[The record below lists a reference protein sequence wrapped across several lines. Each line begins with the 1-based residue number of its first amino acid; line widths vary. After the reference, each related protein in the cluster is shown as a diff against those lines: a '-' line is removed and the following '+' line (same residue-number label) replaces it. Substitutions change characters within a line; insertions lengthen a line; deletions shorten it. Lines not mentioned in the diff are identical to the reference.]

1 MTLKAEQD
9 ASPHRAPY
17 MVSPM
22 PRQEELSQTS
32 TQTGQKPH
40 AEDPNTSLMLKVL
53 ERSNVFAAL
62 KRVETNKG
70 APGVDGMKVEELCN
84 FLKSNWERIRE
95 DLLSGSYKPSAV
107 RRVEIPKAS
116 GDGVRLLG
124 IPTVLDRLI
133 QQSIQQV
140 LTPLFDPK
148 FSDSSFGFRPSRG
161 AHGAIKQAHK
171 YIKEGNKYV
180 VDIDL
185 ENFFNTVNHDRLMTT
200 LRLSIIDQRL
210 LELVRK
216 YLNAGVMSNGL
227 CTQNERGV
235 PQGGPLS
242 PLLSNIVL
250 DELDKEL
257 EARGHKFV
265 RYADDLNT
273 YVRSR
278 RAGERVLASLKVFIE
293 KRLKL
298 RVNENKSAVDQ
309 VSKRKFLGFS
319 FIRKKDNRESRIR
332 IAPQSM
338 ERVKKK
344 IREMTS
350 RTRSMRMQE
359 RTRRVSEYM
368 RGWLAY
374 FHIAETPSTITDLE
388 KWIRRRLRQCLLRQW
403 KLSKTKLRK
412 LKGLGLSGDR
422 AAKIAFSSKGSWRLS
437 LTPQL
442 HQVMPVSYW
451 RSYGLMDL
459 QSHYNK
465 LRAVL

>member
-1 MTLKAEQD
+1 M
-9 ASPHRAPY
+9 
-17 MVSPM
+17 
-22 PRQEELSQTS
+22 
-32 TQTGQKPH
+32 
-40 AEDPNTSLMLKVL
+40 EDPNTSLMVKVL
-53 ERSNVFAAL
+53 ERSNMFSAL

-70 APGVDGMKVEELCN
+70 APGVDGMQVDELRN
-84 FLKSNWERIRE
+84 FLKSNWVRIRE
-95 DLLSGSYKPSAV
+95 EILRGSYKPSAV

-116 GDGVRLLG
+116 GDGVRRLG

-133 QQSIQQV
+133 QQAIQQV
-140 LTPLFDPK
+140 LTPIFDQK
-148 FSDSSFGFRPSRG
+148 FSISSFGFRPNKG

-171 YIKEGNKYV
+171 YIKEGFKYV

-185 ENFFNTVNHDRLMTT
+185 ENFFNTVNHDRLMTR
-200 LRLSIIDQRL
+200 LRWSISDQRVL
-210 LELVRK
+210 DLVRK
-216 YLNAGVMSNGL
+216 YLNAGVMLDGVCVSSD
-227 CTQNERGV
+227 RGV

-257 EARGHKFV
+257 EARGHRFV
-265 RYADDLNT
+265 RYADDVNT

-278 RAGERVLASLKVFIE
+278 RAGERVIAGLKKFIE

-298 RVNENKSAVDQ
+298 KVNEVKSAVGR

-319 FIRKKDNRESRIR
+319 FIRKKENRESRIR

-344 IREMTS
+344 IRELTS

-359 RTRRVSEYM
+359 RTRRISEYM

-374 FHIAETPSTITDLE
+374 FHIAETPSTIADLE

-403 KLSKTKLRK
+403 KLSQTKLRK
-412 LKGLGLSGDR
+412 LKGLGLNGDR
-422 AAKIAFSSKGSWRLS
+422 AAEIAFSSKGSWKLS

-442 HQVMPVSYW
+442 HQVMSVSYW

-465 LRAVL
+465 LRVAL